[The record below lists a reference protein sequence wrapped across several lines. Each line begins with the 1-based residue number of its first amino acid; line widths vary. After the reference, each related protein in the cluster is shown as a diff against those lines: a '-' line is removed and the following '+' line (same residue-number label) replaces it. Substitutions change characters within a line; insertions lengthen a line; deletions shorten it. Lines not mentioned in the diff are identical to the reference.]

1 MYIPPMRYL
10 ERPAGPLLRSLV
22 DRFWVLETDSSDP
35 SMVQPILPDGHVEV
49 MAHVG
54 APFAEL
60 APDGSEHTQ
69 AKVLV
74 AAQITEAARIVS
86 RPGAFIVAARLRPYA
101 AALLTGVPQHLLT
114 GGIHDLAAVDRSL
127 ANRVTRHLSGR
138 QDPLNLMDA
147 FEQLL
152 ASAFVTRIEAGIMK
166 PSASLVK
173 AVSLATRVH
182 GLVRVDELATTAGV
196 SARQLERQF
205 AIHVGL
211 SPKRFLRVLRFQ
223 QVLNGLNDPASSSSG
238 WADVAARHGF
248 YDQAHF
254 INDFK
259 AFTGETPG
267 AWDIDDASLT
277 KLFAGR
283 GFTVDM

>member
-1 MYIPPMRYL
+1 MRYL

-49 MAHVG
+49 LAHVG

-60 APDGSEHTQ
+60 GADGREHTQ
-69 AKVLV
+69 AKVLI
-74 AAQITEAARIVS
+74 AAQITQAARIVS

-114 GGIHDLAAVDRSL
+114 GGIHDLAAVDQTL
-127 ANRVTRHLSGR
+127 ATRVSQHLSGR
-138 QDPLNLMDA
+138 HDPLNLMDA

-152 ASAFVTRIEAGIMK
+152 AAAFVTRIEAATMT
-166 PSASLVK
+166 PSRSLVT
-173 AVSLATRVH
+173 AVTLATRRH
-182 GLVRVDELATTAGV
+182 GLVRVEELAATAGV

-205 AIHVGL
+205 ATHVGL
-211 SPKRFLRVLRFQ
+211 SPKRFLRILRFQ
-223 QVLNGLNDPASSSSG
+223 QVLTGLSNPASSSSG

-267 AWDIDDASLT
+267 AWAIDDSSLT
-277 KLFAGR
+277 ALFAGR
-283 GFTVDM
+283 RATEA